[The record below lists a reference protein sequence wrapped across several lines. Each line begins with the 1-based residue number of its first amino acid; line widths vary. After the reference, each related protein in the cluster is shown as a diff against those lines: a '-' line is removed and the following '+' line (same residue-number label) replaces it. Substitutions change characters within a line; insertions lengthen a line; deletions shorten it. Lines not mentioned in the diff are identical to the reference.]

1 MKTVWYIFLA
11 GLLLMIPGISRGQYT
26 GPGSTGKVY
35 TVKEIREKAAKL
47 DKSDEV
53 VTLKGYI
60 VKQLNSDTY
69 QFRDST
75 GEIKVEIK
83 KKDMPGTPFNDKT
96 ELLITGEVDFDLLEG
111 TEVEADK
118 VEFVKKQE

>member
-1 MKTVWYIFLA
+1 MRTVVYMFLA
-11 GLLLMIPGISRGQYT
+11 GLLLMIPGVSSGQYT

-35 TVKEIREKAAKL
+35 TVKEIKEKAAKL
-47 DKSDEV
+47 DKSDETV
-53 VTLKGYI
+53 ILMGTI
-60 VKQLNSDTY
+60 VKQYNSDTY
-69 QFRDST
+69 LFRDST

-83 KKDMPGTPFNDKT
+83 KKDLPATPFNDKT

-118 VEFVKKQE
+118 VELVKK

>member
-83 KKDMPGTPFNDKT
+83 KKDMPATPFNDKT

>member
-1 MKTVWYIFLA
+1 
-11 GLLLMIPGISRGQYT
+11 

-35 TVKEIREKAAKL
+35 TVKEILENAAKL

-60 VKQLNSDTY
+60 VKQHNSDTY
-69 QFRDST
+69 HFKDST
-75 GEIKVEIK
+75 GEIRVEIEK
-83 KKDMPGTPFNDKT
+83 KNLPATPFNEKT

-118 VEFVKKQE
+118 VELVKKTE

>member
-1 MKTVWYIFLA
+1 MVYFLA